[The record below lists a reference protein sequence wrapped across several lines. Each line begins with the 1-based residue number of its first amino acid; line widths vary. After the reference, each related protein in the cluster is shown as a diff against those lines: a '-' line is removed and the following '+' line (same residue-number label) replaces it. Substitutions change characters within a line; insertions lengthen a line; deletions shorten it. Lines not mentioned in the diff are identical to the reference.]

1 MRRPSGCRGGAGG
14 ASYRVF
20 RREYHVRRPVL
31 RLLPLCLAIAC
42 TARAQELEDAHWDL
56 CPAPDGLPLFQP
68 LPTGD
73 KPARGTPQ
81 PTDIDAASLDVSEKN
96 ITVLTGDV
104 ELRRGEQ
111 WLGTDKLTYRHE
123 SETFA
128 TEGPVRFQDRNIRF
142 LAARAEGNQKAE
154 TIRLE
159 DVQYQFNQNAG
170 NGRADAITVIDEVGR
185 MEGATFSTCPPGQ
198 RQWEFSASR
207 IDVDQAEGMGSA
219 RNATLRLGGVPILWL
234 PYVTFPITDERRTGL
249 LVPNLRY
256 DDEDGF
262 EYEQP
267 IYLNIAPN
275 MDATL
280 KPRLITERGFMLGGE
295 FRYLSENHQGEI
307 EGTWLPDDDL
317 AGYDRGFGSL
327 RHSSS
332 LGPHWRVDANVNHVS
347 DIHYFEDFG
356 DNLASTTVSLVTSR
370 AGIYGRGLGWSAS
383 MEIQDWQIAS
393 PYVVPGAEPWREIP
407 KLQGA
412 WMRPLTEW
420 LEVGAVGEAV
430 RFEHES
436 RPGGGDRIDL
446 QPYVRLPF
454 GGAAWYVTPEF
465 AWRYTAYSLDD
476 NLVPPGGD
484 DSPTRSVPVMSL
496 DAGAFF
502 EREFD
507 WRDSGYIQT
516 LEPRLFYLNVPYED
530 QDDLPLFDTRPLT
543 FGWPGLFRTNRFS
556 GGDRQADAD
565 QLTVALTTRILR
577 GEDGREL
584 LNAGIGRIHYFD
596 APRVTMPGAL
606 PLSDEGSAWIVEA
619 TAALSDDWDIGAAH
633 QWDPDDSRTA
643 LSAVRTQYRFDRG
656 GLLNAAYRYR
666 ADEIEQTDVSFA
678 FPLGERWSL
687 LGRWY
692 YSLLDRETLEAMA
705 GVEWRSCC
713 VALRV
718 IAREY
723 LRDLTGEKKQGIYL
737 ELELNGIG
745 SLGRD
750 TVRVLD
756 DAILDYSTYAR

>member
-1 MRRPSGCRGGAGG
+1 M
-14 ASYRVF
+14 
-20 RREYHVRRPVL
+20 RRPVL
-31 RLLPLCLAIAC
+31 RLLPFCLAIAC
-42 TARAQELEDAHWDL
+42 NAKAQDLEDATWDL

-68 LPTGD
+68 LPEGD
-73 KPARGTPQ
+73 KPGKGTPM
-81 PTDIDAASLDVSEKN
+81 PTDIDAENLDVSEKD
-96 ITVLTGDV
+96 ITVLTGNV

-123 SETFA
+123 SETFV

-142 LAARAEGNQKAE
+142 LAAKAEGNQKAE

-159 DVQYQFNQNAG
+159 DVQYQFNENPG
-170 NGRADAITVIDEVGR
+170 NGRADAITVVDDVGR
-185 MEGATFSTCPPGQ
+185 MEGATYSTCPPGQ

-234 PYVTFPITDERRTGL
+234 PYVKFPITDERRTGL

-256 DDEDGF
+256 DSEDGW

-280 KPRLITERGFMLGGE
+280 KPRIITERGFMIGGE
-295 FRYLSENHQGEI
+295 YRYLFENHQGEI
-307 EGTWLPDDDL
+307 EGNWLPDDDI
-317 AGYDRGFGSL
+317 AGYDRGVGSW
-327 RHSSS
+327 RHHSS
-332 LGPHWRVDANVNHVS
+332 LGPHWYADANLNHVS

-356 DNLASTTVSLVTSR
+356 DNLSTTTVSMVTSR
-370 AGIYGRGLGWSAS
+370 AGVYGRGIGWSAS
-383 MEIQDWQIAS
+383 MEVQDWQIAS
-393 PYVVPGAEPWREIP
+393 PYLLPGSEPFREIP
-407 KLQGA
+407 SLRGS
-412 WMRPLTEW
+412 WMHPLTPW
-420 LEVGAVGEAV
+420 LEIGAVGEAV
-430 RFEHES
+430 RFEHETLAA
-436 RPGGGDRIDL
+436 GGDRIDL
-446 QPYVRLPF
+446 RPYVRLPF

-465 AWRYTAYSLDD
+465 AWRYTAYSLNDS
-476 NLVPPGGD
+476 LVPPGGD
-484 DSPTRSVPVMSL
+484 SSPTRSLPVMSL

-507 WRDSGYIQT
+507 FRDGDYIQT

-530 QDDLPLFDTRPLT
+530 QDDLPLFDTQPLT

-565 QLTVALTTRILR
+565 QLTVALTTRVLD
-577 GEDGREL
+577 GDDGREL
-584 LNAGIGRIHYFD
+584 LSAGLGRIHYFD
-596 APRVTMPGAL
+596 TPRVTL
-606 PLSDEGSAWIVEA
+606 PDSIPLTEDGSAWVAEA
-619 TAALSDDWDIGAAH
+619 TVAMSERWDVGVAH
-633 QWDPDDSRTA
+633 QWDPENSRTN
-643 LSAVRTQYRFDRG
+643 LSAVRSQWRFAKG

-666 ADEIEQTDVSFA
+666 ADELEQADVSFA
-678 FPLGERWSL
+678 VPIGERWSL

-692 YSLLDRETLEAMA
+692 YSLMDHETLEAMG

-718 IAREY
+718 VAREY
-723 LRDLTGEKKQGIYL
+723 IRDLTGEKKSGVYL

>member
-1 MRRPSGCRGGAGG
+1 M
-14 ASYRVF
+14 
-20 RREYHVRRPVL
+20 RRPVL

-42 TARAQELEDAHWDL
+42 TARAQELDDANWAL

-68 LPTGD
+68 LPEGE
-73 KPARGTPQ
+73 KPARGTPL
-81 PTDIDAASLDVSEKN
+81 PTDIDAESLDVSEKN
-96 ITVLTGDV
+96 VTVLTGNV
-104 ELRRGEQ
+104 ELRHGEQ
-111 WLGTDKLTYRHE
+111 WLGTDKVTYRHDA
-123 SETFA
+123 ETFV

-142 LAARAEGNQKAE
+142 LAARAEGNMKAD

-159 DVQYQFNQNAG
+159 DVQYQFNANPG
-170 NGRADAITVIDEVGR
+170 NGRADAITVLDDVGR
-185 MEGATFSTCPPGQ
+185 MEGATYSTCPPGQ

-234 PYVTFPITDERRTGL
+234 PYVKFPITDERRTGL

-256 DDEDGF
+256 DSEDGW

-267 IYLNIAPN
+267 IYLNLAPN

-280 KPRLITERGFMLGGE
+280 KPRFISERGFMLGGE

-307 EGTWLPDDDL
+307 EGTWLPNDDL
-317 AGYDRGFGSL
+317 AGYDRGIASW
-327 RHSSS
+327 RHRSS
-332 LGPHWRVDANVNHVS
+332 LGTHWYADANLNHVS
-347 DIHYFEDFG
+347 DVHYFEDFG
-356 DNLASTTVSLVTSR
+356 DNLSSTTVSLIGSR
-370 AGIYGRGLGWSAS
+370 AGVYGRGMGWSAS
-383 MEIQDWQIAS
+383 IEAQDWQIAS
-393 PYVVPGAEPWREIP
+393 PLLAPGAEPWNELPAVR
-407 KLQGA
+407 A
-412 WMRPLTEW
+412 SWMRPLAPW
-420 LEVGAVGEAV
+420 LEVGFGGEAI
-430 RFEHES
+430 RFDHETL
-436 RPGGGDRIDL
+436 PGGGDRIDL
-446 QPYVRLPF
+446 RPYVRLPF
-454 GGAAWYVTPEF
+454 GGPSWFLTPEF

-484 DSPTRSVPVMSL
+484 SSPTRSVPVMSL

-507 WRDSGYIQT
+507 WGGSDYIQT

-530 QDDLPLFDTRPLT
+530 QDHLPLFDTQPLT

-565 QLTVALTTRILR
+565 QLTVALTTRVLD
-577 GEDGREL
+577 GDDGREL
-584 LNAGIGRIHYFD
+584 LSFGLGRIHYFD

-606 PLSDEGSAWIVEA
+606 PLSEEGSAWVAEA
-619 TAALSDDWDIGAAH
+619 SVAVSERWDVGFAH
-633 QWDPDDSRTA
+633 QWDPDDSRTN
-643 LSAVRTQYRFDRG
+643 LSAVRSQWRFERG

-666 ADEIEQTDVSFA
+666 ADELEQVDMSFA
-678 FPLGERWSL
+678 VPVGERWSL

-692 YSLLDRETLEAMA
+692 YSLADHETLEGM
-705 GVEWRSCC
+705 GGIEWRSCC

-718 IAREY
+718 VAREY
-723 LRDLTGEKKQGIYL
+723 IRDLTGEKKRGLYL